1 MTPKRAWFA
10 ATAIMAVSG
19 SVLANSTASFLDAS
33 GNTINI
39 ASGEFADILVSPG
52 EHFSAADMAAV
63 NTTLQ
68 QHGIQTQGRI
78 SIMLVETGAG
88 LSILT
93 MFDGVEI
100 PEQPGPTSLVTMTA
114 FVPTTATWQ
123 YNIDA
128 GGTFNDFPIGGETML
143 NGSFIWDSGVN
154 SEAMAVSSLAEGD
167 SGSLFLSAFDL
178 GDMDTNGTIQMLT
191 MNGGAW
197 TLPNEHILDF
207 EPSTNPGEPDNQY
220 LQFQITN
227 IPAPSGLLL
236 LALAGHGRRRRRRD

>member
-1 MTPKRAWFA
+1 MTPKRVWLA

-19 SVLANSTASFLDAS
+19 SVLANSTARFHD
-33 GNTINI
+33 GFGDTINI
-39 ASGEFADILVSPG
+39 ASGEFADILTGPG
-52 EHFSAADMAAV
+52 ELFSAADMAVV
-63 NTTLQ
+63 NTALQ
-68 QHGIQTQGRI
+68 KDGIQTQGRI

-93 MFDGVEI
+93 MFDGVEN
-100 PEQPGPTSLVTMTA
+100 PKNPMATTTMAVTA

-128 GGTFNDFPIGGETML
+128 GGTFSDFPVGNQTML
-143 NGSFIWDSGVN
+143 NGAFTYDPGIN

-167 SGSLFLSAFDL
+167 HGTLSLTGLNMGDLDINGS
-178 GDMDTNGTIQMLT
+178 IQLLT
-191 MNGGAW
+191 MTGGVW
-197 TLPNEHILDF
+197 TFLPENTLDF
-207 EPSTNPGEPDNQY
+207 ITSKDELPYQSLTFD
-220 LQFQITN
+220 ITN